1 MSQVNT
7 TDEELLAP
15 SYIVHND
22 LSNDLEPNPDLAH
35 TN

>member
-7 TDEELLAP
+7 TEEELLPP
-15 SYIVHND
+15 SYNVHND
-22 LSNDLEPNPDLAH
+22 LSNDLENPDLAH